1 MRHTDD
7 LIGVLSLKHYT
18 YIFNTA
24 TNLYSMFSSVH
35 VISKEKKA
43 GRCKNWAHPPQN
55 FLKANQVVKIA
66 VKVTWK
72 KNSCKNSTKPLPSVL
87 YWGQFSRETT
97 SVLYESDPCF
107 CTSPHK
113 FGFKKSL
120 YSSRLQLTMVICRI
134 IFSSWHRV
142 HLRIRN
148 PGDNVFWRA
157 L

>member
-1 MRHTDD
+1 MRHTGD

-107 CTSPHK
+107 CTSSHK
-113 FGFKKSL
+113 FEFKKSL
-120 YSSRLQLTMVICRI
+120 YSSRYRPPTYNGNLSNHFFQVEIRHK
-134 IFSSWHRV
+134 SS
-142 HLRIRN
+142 LAN
-148 PGDNVFWRA
+148 PKSRR
-157 L
+157 